1 MPMKWN
7 LQEFLVINLGI
18 WKIQFMIAKYLFP
31 NILFFHKLMLLK
43 EISLIGLFDFDVSL
57 GWSSNKRGSTFMFS
71 VHIHVIRTLP
81 LLFYLMAPCVPLPLG
96 YDDSFLT
103 LVNMFF

>member
-1 MPMKWN
+1 MEPSGVFSYKSWN
-7 LQEFLVINLGI
+7 LEDSIHDC
-18 WKIQFMIAKYLFP
+18 KIFP

-103 LVNMFF
+103 LVNMLF

>member
-31 NILFFHKLMLLK
+31 NILFCHKLMLLK
-43 EISLIGLFDFDVSL
+43 EISLIGLFDVSL
-57 GWSSNKRGSTFMFS
+57 GWSSNKRGSTFMFG
-71 VHIHVIRTLP
+71 VQIHMIRTLP
-81 LLFYLMAPCVPLPLG
+81 LLFHLMVPCVLLPLS
-96 YDDSFLT
+96 YNDSFMT